1 MGTMSS
7 PKKELTS
14 SFMKVMCWLYG
25 PRWLAVNALYSACSM
40 QSEYPQHFDRDMACT
55 EAEWLM
61 WLPRAVGDHP
71 LQLLSSEA
79 QVQIGSGSLG
89 LHWKV
94 LAQRSIGAIRL
105 PRLQVCFRFQGL
117 DDSQRMAFM
126 KRFDLYTQRG
136 GG

>member
-1 MGTMSS
+1 
-7 PKKELTS
+7 
-14 SFMKVMCWLYG
+14 MKVMCWLYG

>member
-1 MGTMSS
+1 
-7 PKKELTS
+7 
-14 SFMKVMCWLYG
+14 
-25 PRWLAVNALYSACSM
+25 M
-40 QSEYPQHFDRDMACT
+40 QSFYPAQFDRDMSCT

-61 WLPRAVGDHP
+61 YLPRAVGEHYFE
-71 LQLLSSEA
+71 LINSGA